1 MAVYQND
8 KVMNVTA
15 LSPHIRAHKCVSTG
29 GQFLTWSY
37 DSSSVY
43 WGNLFIFYFYI
54 LLVITQIIYL
64 VWGPTMYQA
73 SVSHKDKDVKVDL
86 KTYLKVYIQSVN

>member
-1 MAVYQND
+1 MYLLVVNSSLGL
-8 KVMNVTA
+8 MI
-15 LSPHIRAHKCVSTG
+15 LLLFTG
-29 GQFLTWSY
+29 VIYLY
-37 DSSSVY
+37 
-43 WGNLFIFYFYI
+43 FIFIF
-54 LLVITQIIYL
+54 LLIITQIIYL